1 MDYVII
7 NNQRFNLKKNL
18 QDFVKYTMQKLLETN
33 SISEDEVNKL
43 QDKDYCK
50 RTFNLKFP
58 LLSKDKFAYSTDKDH
73 LRYYTEDGFYINETA
88 FFYAMIGMKTEMRR
102 IFQTGLNRF
111 NFLTQ

>member
-7 NNQRFNLKKNL
+7 NNQRFNLKRNL

-33 SISEDEVNKL
+33 SISEGEVNKL

-73 LRYYTEDGFYINETA
+73 LRYYTEDGFYING
-88 FFYAMIGMKTEMRR
+88 FFLCNDWYEDRNEA
-102 IFQTGLNRF
+102 
-111 NFLTQ
+111 NFSNWIKSL